1 MVTTNQK
8 STIYI
13 HTIKKKEFKHS
24 IKDSH
29 QIMRREPKR
38 KGRKKDLPKKY
49 KAINRVSV
57 RTYISIITLNVNW
70 FNVLTKRQR
79 LAGWKWKQDIYIYIY
94 MCVCVCV
101 CVCICHL
108 SMGPHTP
115 FWGHHCLDQGVLL
128 APPPSTHLLI
138 FCLSR
143 ICEYNKLTPLLT
155 CTSPISPLR
164 AALVW
169 PSHEKNTKNYDGT
182 TTTLT

>member
-8 STIYI
+8 STVYI

-29 QIMRREPKR
+29 QIMRRKPKR
-38 KGRKKDLPKKY
+38 KGRKKDLPKQY
-49 KAINRVSV
+49 KAINRVWV
-57 RTYISIITLNVNW
+57 RMYISIITLNVNW
-70 FNVLTKRQR
+70 FSALTQRQR
-79 LAGWKWKQDIYIYIY
+79 LAGWKWRQDIYIYIY
-94 MCVCVCV
+94 M
-101 CVCICHL
+101 

-115 FWGHHCLDQGVLL
+115 FEGHHCLDQGVLQ
-128 APPPSTHLLI
+128 ASPPSTHLLI
-138 FCLSR
+138 LCLCR
-143 ICEYNKLTPLLT
+143 ICEYNKPTPLLT

-182 TTTLT
+182 MTILT